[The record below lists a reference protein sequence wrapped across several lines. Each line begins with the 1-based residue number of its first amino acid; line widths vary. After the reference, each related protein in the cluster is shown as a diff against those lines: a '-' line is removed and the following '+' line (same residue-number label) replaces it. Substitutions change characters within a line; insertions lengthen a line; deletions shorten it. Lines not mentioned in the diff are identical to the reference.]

1 MSLVRAYNNKNE
13 RVATGRAMWN
23 GSFFQ
28 VYPEKKTFEN
38 EGAWC
43 KSFCDSQTTF
53 KTEAETHA
61 EYLKREADTILQKN
75 FDILKKMKKTGMP
88 RTNEN
93 IVWFWKRKL
102 LEGNRRSYRLSERKN
117 ARLIEAEA
125 QKFYVKY
132 GLRFKD
138 CRHLAWSSTLYN
150 PTIVADYKRL
160 NDIIYPPPPAAPAPP
175 PPPAPAPSPP
185 VAPAAAVSEVTPIVI
200 TSDMIEAYLADAE
213 KRGVF
218 YRVATPWTAEDEQR
232 FLELQARRPVI
243 R

>member
-13 RVATGRAMWN
+13 RIATGRMVWN

-38 EGAWC
+38 EGAWR
-43 KSFCDSQTTF
+43 KSFSDSQTTF

-61 EYLKREADTILQKN
+61 DYLKREAHTILQKN

-88 RTNEN
+88 RTDEN

-102 LEGNRRSYRLSERKN
+102 LEGNRRSYWLSERKK
-117 ARLIEAEA
+117 ARLIEAHA

-138 CRHLAWSSTLYN
+138 CRHLAWSTTLYD
-150 PTIVADYKRL
+150 PKIVADYSHL
-160 NDIIYPPPPAAPAPP
+160 HDIIYPPPAP
-175 PPPAPAPSPP
+175 
-185 VAPAAAVSEVTPIVI
+185 AVSEVTPIII
-200 TSDMIEAYLADAE
+200 TSDMIDAHLADAE
-213 KRGVF
+213 KRGIF
-218 YRVATPWTAEDEQR
+218 YRIATPWTAEDEQR
-232 FLELQARRPVI
+232 FLELQARRPTTQ
-243 R
+243 

>member
-13 RVATGRAMWN
+13 RIATGRMVWN

-38 EGAWC
+38 EGAWR
-43 KSFCDSQTTF
+43 KSFSDSQTTF
-53 KTEAETHA
+53 KTEAEAHA
-61 EYLKREADTILQKN
+61 DYLKREAHAILQKN

-88 RTNEN
+88 RTDEN
-93 IVWFWKRKL
+93 IIWFWKRKL
-102 LEGNRRSYRLSERKN
+102 IEGNRRSYWLSERKK
-117 ARLIEAEA
+117 ARLIEAHA

-138 CRHLAWSSTLYN
+138 CRHLAWSTTLYDPN
-150 PTIVADYKRL
+150 IIADYSHL
-160 NDIIYPPPPAAPAPP
+160 HDIIY
-175 PPPAPAPSPP
+175 PPPAPAPSP
-185 VAPAAAVSEVTPIVI
+185 APAPAAVSEVTPIVI

-232 FLELQARRPVI
+232 FLELQARRPTTK
-243 R
+243 

>member
-13 RVATGRAMWN
+13 RVATGRTMWN
-23 GSFFQ
+23 GGFFQ
-28 VYPEKKTFEN
+28 VYPEKKDFKN
-38 EGAWC
+38 EGAWRE
-43 KSFCDSQTTF
+43 SFCDSQTTF

-138 CRHLAWSSTLYN
+138 CRHLSWSSTFYN
-150 PTIVADYKRL
+150 PTIVADYSRL
-160 NDIIYPPPPAAPAPP
+160 HDIIYPAAPAPSP
-175 PPPAPAPSPP
+175 VVAPLPAPL
-185 VAPAAAVSEVTPIVI
+185 AVSEVTPIII
-200 TSDMIEAYLADAE
+200 TPDMIEAYLADAE

-232 FLELQARRPVI
+232 FLELQARRPTTQ
-243 R
+243 

>member
-1 MSLVRAYNNKNE
+1 M
-13 RVATGRAMWN
+13 MWN

-28 VYPEKKTFEN
+28 VYPEKKSFEN
-38 EGAWC
+38 EGAWR

-53 KTEAETHA
+53 KSAAESHA
-61 EYLKREADTILQKN
+61 EYLKREADTILERN
-75 FDILKKMKKTGMP
+75 FDILRKMKKTGMP

-102 LEGNRRSYRLSERKN
+102 LEGNHRSYWLSQRKKD
-117 ARLIEAEA
+117 RLIEAES

-132 GLRFKD
+132 GRHFRN

-160 NDIIYPPPPAAPAPP
+160 NDIIDPPAAPAPP
-175 PPPAPAPSPP
+175 APPAAPAPSPL
-185 VAPAAAVSEVTPIVI
+185 VAPAAAPAAAPVSEVTPIVI
-200 TSDMIEAYLADAE
+200 TSDMIDAYLADSE

-218 YRVATPWTAEDEQR
+218 YRVVTPWTAEDEQR
-232 FLELQARRPVI
+232 FLELQARRCVSLNKNHLYG
-243 R
+243 